1 MFWPLSSTPTPH
13 PTQECLICA
22 WACAGWVRPK
32 LQRGTEPKLGLMS
45 LPRRLLGRQL
55 WGQRSRGRGGSWCR
69 APPGTCRNFSGCTHT
84 CVHILDPAQ
93 SPVSGKELCME
104 GSREREGGR
113 EGGMEGQRNRGTKGD
128 AKERDL
134 QSEVS
139 CDSVRKKRAAATRR
153 PRANQHAV
161 TLTACLSLC

>member
-1 MFWPLSSTPTPH
+1 
-13 PTQECLICA
+13 
-22 WACAGWVRPK
+22 
-32 LQRGTEPKLGLMS
+32 
-45 LPRRLLGRQL
+45 
-55 WGQRSRGRGGSWCR
+55 
-69 APPGTCRNFSGCTHT
+69 
-84 CVHILDPAQ
+84 
-93 SPVSGKELCME
+93 ME

-113 EGGMEGQRNRGTKGD
+113 EGGMEEQRNRGTKGD

-161 TLTACLSLC
+161 TLTHCVPFIVLSIHEPSHLSLKTPLIPISQAGILRLQEVSLA